1 MITESDI
8 LEFTISCYRK
18 SDRKSDRKGQNNK
31 RKVTVL
37 RWLFVIE
44 ITSLNAEQIVD
55 CFDFM
60 DGEKKCFE
68 GLLETDFE

>member
-8 LEFTISCYRK
+8 LEFTISCY
-18 SDRKSDRKGQNNK
+18 RKSDRKGQNNK

-44 ITSLNAEQIVD
+44 VTSLNAEQIVD
-55 CFDFM
+55 CFDFK